1 MKKIFDKMN
10 EDKVFI
16 SNSDF
21 EIDINKIK
29 ELTMNKVKQGHNSF
43 ILKKVIGIAAS
54 FVIFLTISSVTT
66 YSVAGPVARSYI
78 GEILGFETGE
88 VLLVGETIS
97 NRDYSMTVEDF
108 IYDGVNGKVTLS
120 VSANSNLAKESFKTD
135 KIYDKFGHFS
145 IGYGIG
151 ELEQYNEDNKRFFS
165 ISFSK
170 PINKY
175 NHLVTNL
182 DNLVFAFDG
191 MKDMI
196 KIPLEQTLSS
206 LQKDISVAAQ
216 GYYPVEYNSIVYSNL
231 GFTLIGN
238 IEKENESY
246 ENMKIDFVLKN
257 GDVINFVNTYDRYS
271 TPIESNTSSENQET
285 YNETI
290 IMDGKK
296 TNVNVSKNT
305 LDQSNLIE
313 GVDFI
318 RETNDEWFAGSSGSG
333 HSSDTDMIESSFRFA
348 KTFDWEMVEIMIIN
362 GTEIKFN

>member
-1 MKKIFDKMN
+1 MKKIFDRMN
-10 EDKVFI
+10 EDKVSI

-29 ELTMNKVKQGHNSF
+29 ELTMNKVKQGHNRF
-43 ILKKVIGIAAS
+43 NFKKVIGISAY
-54 FVIFLTISSVTT
+54 FVIFITMSGVTT
-66 YSVAGPVARSYI
+66 YAFAGAVTKSYI
-78 GEILGFETGE
+78 GEILGFEAGE

-108 IYDGVNGKVTLS
+108 IYDGVNGEVTLS
-120 VSANSNLAKESFKTD
+120 VSANSNSAKESFETD

-145 IGYGIG
+145 IGYAMG
-151 ELEQYNEDNKRFFS
+151 ELEQYNEDNKRCFS

-206 LQKDISVAAQ
+206 FQKDISVAAQ
-216 GYYPVEYNSIVYSNL
+216 GYYPIEYTSIVYSKL

-257 GDVINFVNTYDRYS
+257 GDVINFVNSYDKYI
-271 TPIESNTSSENQET
+271 TPIKSHTNSENQET

-296 TNVNVSKNT
+296 TNVNVSKNPSE
-305 LDQSNLIE
+305 QSNLIE
-313 GVDFI
+313 GIDFI
-318 RETNDEWFAGSSGSG
+318 HEINDEWFAGSSGSG
-333 HSSDTDMIESSFRFA
+333 NSSDTDMIESSFRFA
-348 KTFDWEMVEIMIIN
+348 KTFDWGMIEKIIIN

>member
-1 MKKIFDKMN
+1 MKKIFDRMN
-10 EDKVFI
+10 EDKIFI

-29 ELTMNKVKQGHNSF
+29 KLTMNKVKKGDNRF
-43 ILKKVIGIAAS
+43 ILKKIIGVAAS
-54 FVIFLTISSVTT
+54 LVIFITISSVTT
-66 YSVAGPVARSYI
+66 YALAGPVARSYI

-97 NRDYSMTVEDF
+97 NKDYSMTVEDF
-108 IYDGVNGKVTLS
+108 IYDGVNGEVTLS
-120 VSANSNLAKESFKTD
+120 VSANSNLAKESFITD
-135 KIYDKFGHFS
+135 KIYDKFGHFG

-151 ELEQYNEDNKRFFS
+151 ELEQYNEDNKRCFS
-165 ISFSK
+165 ISFTR

-182 DNLVFAFDG
+182 DNLVFTFDG

-196 KIPLEQTLSS
+196 KIPLEETLSS
-206 LQKDISVAAQ
+206 FQKDISVAAQ
-216 GYYPVEYNSIVYSNL
+216 GYYPVEYNSIVYSKL
-231 GFTLIGN
+231 GFTIIGN

-257 GDVINFVNTYDRYS
+257 GDVINFVNTYDRYITS
-271 TPIESNTSSENQET
+271 IKSNTSNENQEN

-290 IMDGKK
+290 IIDGKR

-305 LDQSNLIE
+305 LEQSNLIE

-318 RETNDEWFAGSSGSG
+318 REINDEWFAGSGGSG
-333 HSSDTDMIESSFRFA
+333 HSPDTDMIENSFRFTKA
-348 KTFDWEMVEIMIIN
+348 FDWKMVERMIIN
-362 GTEIKFN
+362 GTEIEFN